1 MELAETRNSCSL
13 ALPEV
18 LMHKELAPLVLRL
31 ALGMVFI
38 YHGGEKVLIPKN
50 DWGTRWVAN
59 LYKRESEVPPEVRVK
74 LIQAAEEQGINPV
87 EILTTKK
94 VLEKIGE
101 SHASPP
107 PTLTLK
113 GTQLVIAWG
122 EIAGGVLILVGFL
135 TRLASA
141 AMIIIQVGAI
151 ATITWHKSFSFAE
164 GGYEHNIV
172 LIAMCLA
179 LICLGSGAYAID
191 KLYRPKTAAT

>member
-1 MELAETRNSCSL
+1 MQ
-13 ALPEV
+13 
-18 LMHKELAPLVLRL
+18 KELAPLLLRL
-31 ALGMVFI
+31 ALGLIFI

-50 DWGTRWVAN
+50 DWGTHWATN
-59 LYKRESEVPPEVRVK
+59 MYKRESEVPPEVRVK
-74 LIQAAEEQGINPV
+74 LIQAAEEQGINAI

-107 PTLTLK
+107 PTLALK

-122 EIAGGVLILVGFL
+122 EIVGGVLILVGFL

-141 AMIIIQVGAI
+141 AMVIIQVGAI

-164 GGYEHNIV
+164 GGFEHNIA

-179 LICLGSGAYAID
+179 LICLGSGAYAVD
-191 KLYRPKTAAT
+191 KMWRPRTVAT